1 MKRRTDSFKLSSPA
15 KWALVIFGT
24 GAVSGCGQ
32 AEAGSQAEG
41 AVAEDDDVETQAAAN
56 QLSAEEVADGFEL
69 LFDGESLDAWRG
81 FRMDDVPA
89 GWSAKERALAFTPG
103 VGGGTLITRETY
115 TDFDLRL
122 EWKVGEGGNS
132 GIFFGISENTER
144 AFESGPE
151 MQVLDNA
158 GHYDGGNPLTSAG
171 SNYGLHAPPEDLS
184 NPAGEWNEAR
194 IVRHGNQVV
203 HWLNGVQVVEYEIA
217 SPEWEALVAGS
228 KFVEW
233 PDYGRHHEGHL
244 GVQDHGDPVW
254 YRNIRVRR
262 IQ

>member
-1 MKRRTDSFKLSSPA
+1 MRGWIASRKPWSPQA
-15 KWALVIFGT
+15 RVLLLVAAI
-24 GAVSGCGQ
+24 AASACGQ
-32 AEAGSQAEG
+32 AEAGSQTEEDMAADG
-41 AVAEDDDVETQAAAN
+41 ADEAQAAAN
-56 QLSAEEVADGFEL
+56 RLTPEEAAAGFEL

-81 FRMDDVPA
+81 FQMEEIPA
-89 GWSAKERALAFTPG
+89 GWGARDGALAFTPG
-103 VGGGTLITRETY
+103 VGGGTLITRDTY

-122 EWKVGEGGNS
+122 EWMVGEGGNS
-132 GIFFGISENTER
+132 GIFFGISENTES
-144 AFESGPE
+144 AFQSGPE

-171 SNYGLHAPPEDLS
+171 SNYGLHAPPEDVS
-184 NPAGEWNEAR
+184 RPADEWNEVR

-203 HWLNGVQVVEYEIA
+203 HWLNGVQVVDYEIG
-217 SPEWEALVAGS
+217 SDEWEALVAGS
-228 KFVEW
+228 KFIEW

-244 GVQDHGDPVW
+244 GLQDHGDPVW